1 MTGLEKILAEISGEA
16 QAAREAALAQAQKE
30 AQAILDEAARR
41 TETECERIAEKGS
54 KAARQALERAEA
66 GAELQRRRVL
76 LEERQAL
83 ILNAMET
90 AGKSFL
96 AMPDEEYFDVLEK
109 IAAGYAWP
117 EVGEVHLCQRDLDRL
132 PADFEERINKVLPE
146 GGKLTLSREP
156 YPIKGGMILV
166 YDGVNE
172 NCSLRS
178 MFGVRQEHLRDIAA
192 RILFE

>member
-41 TETECERIAEKGS
+41 TDTECERIAEKGA

-90 AGKSFL
+90 AGKTFL

-109 IAAGYAWP
+109 TIFTGFQQWVRSRQCCDGKNMGRARWA
-117 EVGEVHLCQRDLDRL
+117 H
-132 PADFEERINKVLPE
+132 KVQ
-146 GGKLTLSREP
+146 
-156 YPIKGGMILV
+156 
-166 YDGVNE
+166 
-172 NCSLRS
+172 
-178 MFGVRQEHLRDIAA
+178 GVRR
-192 RILFE
+192 